1 MADPGPQTGKR
12 SRMSPRRRER
22 LRLLGAVIA
31 AVLVTVF
38 AVVNLDRVKVDWIIG
53 TWSTPLI
60 VVIAVSAAFG
70 AALDRLLQLRRRRR
84 TKRPPA

>member
-1 MADPGPQTGKR
+1 MADLGAQPANKR
-12 SRMSPRRRER
+12 RANPRRRER

-38 AVVNLDRVKVDWIIG
+38 AVVNLGQVEVNWLVG

-60 VVIAVSAAFG
+60 VVIAVSALLG
-70 AALDRLLQLRRRRR
+70 AALDRLLQVRSRRRA
-84 TKRPPA
+84 KR

>member
-1 MADPGPQTGKR
+1 MADPDGQPAKR
-12 SRMSPRRRER
+12 RRADPRRRER

-38 AVVNLDRVKVDWIIG
+38 AVVNLDEVQVNWLVG

-60 VVIAVSAAFG
+60 VVIAVSALLG
-70 AALDRLLQLRRRRR
+70 AALDRLLQVRSKRRA
-84 TKRPPA
+84 KR

>member
-1 MADPGPQTGKR
+1 MADPGPQTDKR
-12 SRMSPRRRER
+12 RASPRRRER

-38 AVVNLDRVKVDWIIG
+38 AVVNVDEVEVNWLVG

-60 VVIAVSAAFG
+60 VVIAVSTLFG
-70 AALDRLLQLRRRRR
+70 AALDRLLQVRSRRRA
-84 TKRPPA
+84 KR

>member
-1 MADPGPQTGKR
+1 MADPDGKPAKPR
-12 SRMSPRRRER
+12 RADPRRRER

-38 AVVNLDRVKVDWIIG
+38 AVVNLDEVEVNWLVG

-60 VVIAVSAAFG
+60 VVIAVSALLG
-70 AALDRLLQLRRRRR
+70 AALDRLLQVRSKRRA
-84 TKRPPA
+84 KR